1 MEHEGLTLDSVNK
14 LLESLE
20 NEENYILDRI
30 SNILGLVLPQGKT
43 VDSLRVDGGK
53 KIDKILKYTNIK
65 EELLLDERLK
75 YVQDK
80 IKDLK
85 VWKEKEIKRL
95 NKYDDLIKLVV
106 YFKEEV
112 FIKDKRNGK
121 LRHLTWDEIAT
132 NCYCSEKTARNKYH
146 LAIESRKV
154 EER

>member
-85 VWKEKEIKRL
+85 AWKEKEIKRL
-95 NKYDDLIKLVV
+95 NK
-106 YFKEEV
+106 
-112 FIKDKRNGK
+112 
-121 LRHLTWDEIAT
+121 
-132 NCYCSEKTARNKYH
+132 
-146 LAIESRKV
+146 
-154 EER
+154 